1 MAYQYDGTAIVITQI
16 ATASLAANQYEM
28 VMVDTNFDSQVVVC
42 GATTDT
48 PLGVLLNKP
57 GAGEAASIMC
67 AGVTK
72 VSTGAALANG
82 ALLGV
87 DATGRVVTQAPAAAN
102 PVFGQA
108 LTTSNGAGEIITA
121 AINCLSSQPG
131 A

>member
-1 MAYQYDGTAIVITQI
+1 MAYQYEGGAIVITQT
-16 ATASLAANQYEM
+16 ATLDLSASQYEL
-28 VMVDTNFDSQVVVC
+28 VMCDTANDSQVVVC
-42 GATTDT
+42 AATTDT

-57 GAGEAASIMC
+57 GAGEAATVLC

-72 VSTGAALANG
+72 LATGAALANG

-87 DATGRVVTQAPAAAN
+87 DATGRAVTQAPANAN

-108 LTTSNGAGEIITA
+108 LTTSGGAGEIITA

>member
-1 MAYQYDGTAIVITQI
+1 MAYQYDGSAIVITQT
-16 ATASLAANQYEM
+16 ATADLSASQYEL
-28 VMVDTNFDSQVVVC
+28 VMCDTANDSSVVVC
-42 GATTDT
+42 AAVTDT

-57 GAGEAASIMC
+57 GAGEAATVLC

-72 VSTGAALANG
+72 VATGAAVANG

-87 DATGRVVTQAPAAAN
+87 DATGRVVTQAPANVN

-108 LTTSNGAGEIITA
+108 
-121 AINCLSSQPG
+121 CLSSQPG

>member
-1 MAYQYDGTAIVITQI
+1 MAYQYEGGAIVITQT
-16 ATASLAANQYEM
+16 ATASLATSQYRL
-28 VMVDTNFDSQVVVC
+28 VMVDTANDSSVVIC

-48 PLGVLLNKP
+48 PLGVLLNNP
-57 GAGEAASIMC
+57 GAGEAATILC

-72 VSTGAALANG
+72 LAAGAAVANG

-87 DATGRVVTQAPAAAN
+87 DATGRCVTQAAANAN

-108 LTTSNGAGEIITA
+108 LTTSGGAGEIITA